1 MFISVE
7 LLSQEHITNICK
19 PKKADTSCASLSVVV
34 FAYLSTKNYFM
45 SKLTFIIFYFNIFKM
60 GLQKCCEAHLHLCL
74 SVFDFFLFGYPI
86 FLSLLCISL
95 SAFLF
100 PR

>member
-19 PKKADTSCASLSVVV
+19 PKKADTLCASLSVVV
-34 FAYLSTKNYFM
+34 FANLSTKNYFM

-60 GLQKCCEAHLHLCL
+60 GLQKCYEVHLYLCL
-74 SVFDFFLFGYPI
+74 SVFGFFGFGYST

>member
-1 MFISVE
+1 MFISIE
-7 LLSQEHITNICK
+7 LLSQEHLTNICK
-19 PKKADTSCASLSVVV
+19 PKKADTLCASLSVVV
-34 FAYLSTKNYFM
+34 FANLSTKNYFM
-45 SKLTFIIFYFNIFKM
+45 SKLIFIIFYFNIFKM
-60 GLQKCCEAHLHLCL
+60 GLQKCCEAHLHLYP
-74 SVFDFFLFGYPI
+74 SESDFFLFGYPI